1 MAAGHA
7 LWLVGAGLLAC
18 AMGALSG
25 VMFGLMMHF
34 ARSGYQALDYGL
46 QASLFTLS
54 RLAVPVLAGILLDR
68 LGYPA
73 MFTAL
78 ALGMAA
84 VTVMALLG
92 GSILQGAISKS
103 GEVR

>member
-1 MAAGHA
+1 M
-7 LWLVGAGLLAC
+7 
-18 AMGALSG
+18 
-25 VMFGLMMHF
+25 
-34 ARSGYQALDYGL
+34 
-46 QASLFTLS
+46 
-54 RLAVPVLAGILLDR
+54 LAGIVLDW

-73 MFTAL
+73 MFAAL

-92 GSILQGAISKS
+92 GSILQSVISQS